1 MERPT
6 GGSSIAVLIAG
17 IILLNGCTGLKPYR
31 SDHEN
36 NLLISTQTDS
46 GFFSNVRTAVDIY
59 SVDAN
64 CTTKYQG
71 TVKLNELQ
79 VAVGLG
85 TNETS
90 YLVFTFTS
98 SAFLSN
104 SHGTTSYDTMV
115 RPRAG
120 YNYDVSV
127 SYRDNIYNVSIR
139 ERNLAGPKSREL
151 LPALLGSCRE
161 LS

>member
-17 IILLNGCTGLKPYR
+17 IILLNGCAGLKPYR

-36 NLLISTQTDS
+36 NLLISTETDS

-64 CTTKYQG
+64 CMTKYQG
-71 TVKLNELQ
+71 TVKLNEPQ
-79 VAVGLG
+79 VAVGLE
-85 TNETS
+85 TNEMS

-104 SHGTTSYDTMV
+104 SHRTTSYDTMV

-127 SYRDNIYNVSIR
+127 SYRDNIYNVSIQ
-139 ERNLAGPKSREL
+139 ERHSMGRKSSEL
-151 LPALLGSCRE
+151 SPTLLNGCRE